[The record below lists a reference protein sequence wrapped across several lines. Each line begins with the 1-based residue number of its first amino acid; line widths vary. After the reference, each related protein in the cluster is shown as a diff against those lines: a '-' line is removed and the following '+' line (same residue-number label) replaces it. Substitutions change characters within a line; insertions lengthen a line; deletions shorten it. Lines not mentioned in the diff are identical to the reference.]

1 MITDDIRQEKKED
14 LDNLFHEAAT
24 QWAQGNYHD
33 ASRICTRMRG
43 YADAF
48 RGLDSDLFWHGVKL
62 SRQYA
67 EFIASESPSF
77 HAWAVGQACNA
88 LRAAA

>member
-14 LDNLFHEAAT
+14 LDNLFQDAAH
-24 QWAQGNYHD
+24 QWSQGNYQE
-33 ASRICTRMRG
+33 ASRITTRMRG

-62 SRQYA
+62 ARQYA

-77 HAWAVGQACNA
+77 HAWAVGQACEA
-88 LRAAA
+88 LRAAV